1 MIDTSK
7 LKFVASTSSIVSS
20 DSPKQ
25 GSGTP
30 FKIIA
35 THDGKFHWDECL
47 AVWFIKQLPDYI
59 DARIMRTR
67 DPEELEFATI
77 TVDVGDVYDS
87 EKLCFDH
94 HMKGFQ
100 VFFSD
105 AYKDICLSSAGLIYV
120 HYGRSILKQL
130 FPRLD
135 GPTELEFLYHYVY
148 DNYIRVV
155 DAVDNGVESHYNTD
169 GSEPICRWTDPTSM
183 SARITRIY
191 EIAGD
196 EGFGTAY
203 KMAGQDFMEWIQTVV
218 ITYLPARRELVRA
231 IEQAHKLHP
240 SGRIIELSSPG
251 PYQQFIHSVEHD
263 LSLCKDGPDGD
274 TILFL
279 IHPDDY
285 QAGYRIRTVST
296 QKGSFA
302 FRLGLPEAWRGLRDE
317 VLQNVS
323 GYQGM
328 SFVHKSGFLGGAKDR
343 DTALAVVARIV
354 EDFEARNF

>member
-1 MIDTSK
+1 MTDTSK
-7 LKFVASTSSIVSS
+7 LKFVASTSNIVSS
-20 DSPKQ
+20 ESPKQ
-25 GSGTP
+25 GTSTP

-47 AVWFIKQLPDYI
+47 AVWLIKQLPNYI

-67 DPEELEFATI
+67 DPKELEFASI

-105 AYKDICLSSAGLIYV
+105 KHKDVCLSSAGLIYM
-120 HYGRSILKQL
+120 HYGQDILKQL

-135 GPTELEFLYHYVY
+135 GSAELEFLYQYVY

-155 DAVDNGVESHYNTD
+155 DAVDNGVESHYNED

-183 SARITRIY
+183 NARIARIY

-196 EGFGTAY
+196 DGFGTAY
-203 KMAGQDFMEWIQTVV
+203 KLAGQDFMEWIQNVV
-218 ITYLPARRELVRA
+218 ITYLPARRELA
-231 IEQAHKLHP
+231 KAMEQAHKLHS

-251 PYQQFIHSVEHD
+251 PYQQFIHSIEKD
-263 LSLCKDGPDGD
+263 MSLCNDGPGGN
-274 TILFL
+274 TILFI
-279 IHPDDY
+279 IHPDDS
-285 QAGYRIRTVST
+285 QTGYRIRTVST
-296 QKGSFA
+296 QKGSFS
-302 FRLGLPEAWRGLRDE
+302 FRLGFPEAWRGLRDE
-317 VLQNVS
+317 SLQSIS

-328 SFVHKSGFLGGAKDR
+328 SFVHKNGFLGGAKDR
-343 DTALAVVARIV
+343 ETALAVVAHIV
-354 EDFEARNF
+354 EDFDARNF

>member
-1 MIDTSK
+1 MADTSK
-7 LKFVASTSSIVSS
+7 LKFVASTSSILST

-25 GSGTP
+25 GAGALL
-30 FKIIA
+30 KIIA

-47 AVWFIKQLPDYI
+47 AVWFIKQIPDYI
-59 DARIMRTR
+59 DACIMRTR
-67 DPEELEFATI
+67 SPEELEFATI
-77 TVDVGDVYDS
+77 TVDVGDVYDL

-105 AYKDICLSSAGLIYV
+105 AHRDISLSSAGLIYM
-120 HYGRSILKQL
+120 HYGRDILKQL

-135 GPTELEFLYHYVY
+135 GPTELEFLYQYVY
-148 DNYIRVV
+148 ENYIRVV
-155 DAVDNGVESHYNTD
+155 DAVDNGVESHYNED
-169 GSEPICRWTDPTSM
+169 GSEPICRWIDPTSM

-196 EGFGTAY
+196 EGFSTAY
-203 KMAGQDFMEWIQTVV
+203 KMAGQDFMEWIQNVV
-218 ITYLPARRELVRA
+218 ITYLPARRELA
-231 IEQAHKLHP
+231 KAMEQAQQIHQ
-240 SGRIIELSSPG
+240 SGRIIELSTPG
-251 PYQQFIHSVEHD
+251 PYQQLIHLVEHD
-263 LSLCKDGPDGD
+263 LSLCIDGPGGN
-274 TILFL
+274 TILFI

-285 QAGYRIRTVST
+285 QTGYRIRTVST

-317 VLQNVS
+317 ALQRVS

-328 SFVHKSGFLGGAKDR
+328 SFVHKSGFLGGTQDR

-354 EDFEARNF
+354 EDFEGHNF